1 MPVAVSEII
10 RLIEEAAP
18 PYLAETWDNSGF
30 QLGDPGDKITRVLL
44 ALDLTTAVAA
54 EAWEKGARL
63 IISHHP
69 LFFKPVKTIRFDRP
83 EGELIR
89 YLIASQI
96 SVYAAHTNLDLAE
109 GGVNTALAQILGL
122 KELSILQEA
131 GRDAYFKLAVFIPVG
146 QLDQVRSAIAEAGAG
161 WIGNYSHCTFAS
173 SGTGTFKPLA
183 GTNPFI
189 GNIGEIEQVQEIRLE
204 TVVPAKRLNGVL
216 QAMLKAH
223 PYEEVAYDLYRMEN
237 PGVAY
242 GLGRVGT
249 LPQAMPLGR
258 FAERVKDALG
268 LPTLRFGGLLEE
280 TVSKVAVCGGSGAD
294 LWEAAL
300 ASGAD
305 TLVTSDF
312 KYHTAQQI
320 LDAGLKFVDPGHYGT
335 EAVVLPSLQ
344 NYLRSRCRELNMD
357 IEIILSETKTDPF
370 EYL

>member
-1 MPVAVSEII
+1 MPVEISEII
-10 RLIEEAAP
+10 CLIEKTAP

-30 QLGDPGDKITRVLL
+30 QLGEPGDKITRVLL
-44 ALDLTTAVAA
+44 ALDVTTAVAA
-54 EAWEKGARL
+54 EARKKGAGL

-69 LFFKPVKTIRFDRP
+69 LFFKPVKTIRYDRP

-89 YLIASQI
+89 YLIAHQI
-96 SVYAAHTNLDLAE
+96 SVYAAHTNLDLVE

-122 KELSILQEA
+122 KDLSILQVA
-131 GRDAYFKLAVFIPVG
+131 GREEYFKLAVFVPLG
-146 QLDQVRSAIAEAGAG
+146 HLDQVRSAISETGAG

-173 SGTGTFKPLA
+173 PGTGTFKPLA

-204 TVVPAKRLNGVL
+204 TLVPANRLNGVL
-216 QAMLKAH
+216 QAMSKAH
-223 PYEEVAYDLYRMEN
+223 PYEEVAYDLYRLEN
-237 PGVAY
+237 PSGAY

-249 LPQAMPLGR
+249 LPQAMPFGL

-268 LPTLRFGGLLEE
+268 LVTLRFGGALDE

-300 ASGAD
+300 SCGAD
-305 TLVTSDF
+305 TLLTSDF

-320 LDAGLKFVDPGHYGT
+320 LANGLKFVDPGHYGT

-344 NYLRSRCRELNMD
+344 NYLRSRCRDLNMD
-357 IEIILSETKTDPF
+357 VEIILSETKTDPF